1 MRNEKT
7 SVPSFYVEVRSYFS
21 LSNSLPQ
28 ALSEMQIFFDLITG
42 WEILWSFLF
51 RMISSF
57 GFRDA
62 EDKQFSDL

>member
-1 MRNEKT
+1 MLK
-7 SVPSFYVEVRSYFS
+7 YVTLYCS

-28 ALSEMQIFFDLITG
+28 VLSEMQIFFDLITG

-57 GFRDA
+57 DFRDA